1 MANKEAEQAA
11 EKAAADAEN
20 ARRAAEQADD
30 LSKYEAMLKAQKLA
44 AEAADKKRD
53 AEFKEA

>member
-1 MANKEAEQAA
+1 
-11 EKAAADAEN
+11 
-20 ARRAAEQADD
+20 

-53 AEFKEA
+53 AEFREA